1 MKITTDDVVGFLKA
15 SRIPNLIIIG
25 LTQFITAYFLL
36 DMPLW
41 MLLKARFILF
51 ILSTGMIGAAGYII
65 NDYFDQKIDMVNRP
79 GSVVI
84 GTTFRRRLALFAHL
98 ILTLTGIGIGFM
110 IDPFIGAI
118 HIFSAGAL
126 WTYSAILKRWILLGT
141 LTIAFLTSLT
151 LLLVMIY
158 FREFSLLV
166 VAYAMF
172 GCVTIFIR
180 ESIKDIVS
188 AKGEGQFGFQSVP
201 IVWGIRGAKTII
213 YLAGIAGVGMLT
225 FYLLSIPNWSV
236 RYFFFSVLIIIF
248 WMALKLAKADR
259 MKDFQAIKKYVD
271 VVIIAGLLSV
281 ILI

>member
-1 MKITTDDVVGFLKA
+1 MKITTKDVVGFLLV

-36 DMPLW
+36 DMPIW
-41 MLLKARFILF
+41 MLMKAKFILF

-84 GTTFRRRLALFAHL
+84 GTTFRRRLALFSHIL
-98 ILTLTGIGIGFM
+98 LTLSAIGIGFI
-110 IDPFIGAI
+110 IDPIIGAV

-180 ESIKDIVS
+180 ESIKDIIS
-188 AKGEGQFGFQSVP
+188 AKGEGQFGYQSVP
-201 IVWGIRGAKTII
+201 IVWGIRGAKTVI
-213 YLAGIAGVGMLT
+213 YLAGIGGVGLLS
-225 FYLLSIPNWSV
+225 FYLLSIPNWNV
-236 RYFFFSVLIIIF
+236 RYFFFSVLLIIL
-248 WMALKLAKADR
+248 WMAYRLSKADKIR
-259 MKDFQAIKKYVD
+259 DFKTLKKYVD
-271 VVIIAGLLSV
+271 VIILAGLASV